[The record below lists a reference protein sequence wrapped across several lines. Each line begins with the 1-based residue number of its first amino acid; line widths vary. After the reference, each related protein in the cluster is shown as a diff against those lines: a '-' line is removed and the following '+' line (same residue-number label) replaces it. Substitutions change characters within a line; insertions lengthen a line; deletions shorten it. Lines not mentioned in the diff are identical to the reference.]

1 VVSHGGASQR
11 LGTPYRDDRPALG
24 FFDSGYTPSPVPS
37 PRQAPLTA
45 TPTTEQTQEPRVLLV
60 DDHDL
65 FRTGLRNLL
74 EEQGVQ
80 IAGECDNGTDAL
92 RAVRELAPDVV
103 VMDLNM
109 PGISGVEAT
118 RQISMIAPLTRVL
131 VLTISDQ
138 DADVMDAILAG
149 ACGYLLKDAS
159 ITELMQGIRAAS
171 VGESLVSPTIAAKVL
186 QRVRASSASHR
197 EAELIQSE
205 LSDREIEV
213 LKLIANG
220 KDNGMIAA
228 ELHISPKTV
237 KNHISNIL
245 MKLQIENRIQ
255 AAVYAVR
262 SGIV

>member
-1 VVSHGGASQR
+1 
-11 LGTPYRDDRPALG
+11 
-24 FFDSGYTPSPVPS
+24 
-37 PRQAPLTA
+37 
-45 TPTTEQTQEPRVLLV
+45 VLLV

-74 EEQGVQ
+74 EERGVQ
-80 IAGECDNGTDAL
+80 VAGEAGEGGDAVRL
-92 RAVRELAPDVV
+92 VRELAPDVV
-103 VMDLNM
+103 VMDLHM
-109 PGISGVEAT
+109 PGMSGIEAI
-118 RQISMIAPLTRVL
+118 RQIAGIAPLTRVL

-138 DADVMDAILAG
+138 DDDVLDAILAG

-159 ITELMQGIRAAS
+159 IDDLIRGIVSAA
-171 VGESLVSPTIAAKVL
+171 VGESLVSPAIAGKVL
-186 QRVRASSASHR
+186 QQVRARSVSPETAEAIR
-197 EAELIQSE
+197 AELSE
-205 LSDREIEV
+205 REIDV

-220 KDNGMIAA
+220 KDNSMIAA
-228 ELHISPKTV
+228 DLHISPKTV

>member
-1 VVSHGGASQR
+1 M
-11 LGTPYRDDRPALG
+11 
-24 FFDSGYTPSPVPS
+24 
-37 PRQAPLTA
+37 
-45 TPTTEQTQEPRVLLV
+45 

-65 FRTGLRNLL
+65 FRTGLRTLL
-74 EEQGVQ
+74 EEQEVDVVGEADTGTRALEQ
-80 IAGECDNGTDAL
+80 I
-92 RAVRELAPDVV
+92 RETAPEVV

-118 RQISMIAPLTRVL
+118 RQIAMIAPLTRVL

-159 ITELMQGIRAAS
+159 VDELIRGIEAAA
-171 VGESLVSPTIAAKVL
+171 VGESLVSPAIAGKVL
-186 QRVRASSASHR
+186 QQVRATTVSPEVAAAVRAELSHR
-197 EAELIQSE
+197 EL
-205 LSDREIEV
+205 DV

-220 KDNGMIAA
+220 SDNAMIAA

-245 MKLQIENRIQ
+245 MKLQIQNRIQ

>member
-1 VVSHGGASQR
+1 MHEERKTDTLRVVI
-11 LGTPYRDDRPALG
+11 
-24 FFDSGYTPSPVPS
+24 
-37 PRQAPLTA
+37 
-45 TPTTEQTQEPRVLLV
+45 V

-80 IAGECDNGTDAL
+80 IVSEAASGAEAVH
-92 RAVRELAPDVV
+92 AVREHAPDVV

-109 PGISGVEAT
+109 PGMNGVEAT
-118 RQISMIAPLTRVL
+118 RQITSLAPLTRV
-131 VLTISDQ
+131 VMLTISDQ
-138 DADVMDAILAG
+138 ESDVMDAILAG
-149 ACGYLLKDAS
+149 ACGYLLKDSS
-159 ITELMQGIRAAS
+159 ILDLMTGIEAAS
-171 VGESLVSPTIAAKVL
+171 RGESLISPAIAAKLL
-186 QRVRASSASHR
+186 QRVRATSAR
-197 EAELIQSE
+197 PEIARAIRAE

-220 KDNGMIAA
+220 KDNAVIAA

-245 MKLQIENRIQ
+245 MKLQIDNRIQ